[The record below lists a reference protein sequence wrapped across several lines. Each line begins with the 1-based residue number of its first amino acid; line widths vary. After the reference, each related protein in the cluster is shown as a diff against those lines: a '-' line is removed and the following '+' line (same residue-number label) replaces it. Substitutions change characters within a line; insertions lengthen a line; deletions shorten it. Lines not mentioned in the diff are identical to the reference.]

1 MTVQPRIRARATLP
15 RSVTV
20 PGSILSVAASLLI
33 ACTQAGTLVD
43 DTALANEASGDNW
56 LAYGRTHRE
65 QRHSPLT
72 QITDANLSRLGVAW
86 YLDLPNDRSLV
97 STPLVV
103 DGVMYFV
110 GSYNVVRAADAA
122 TGALKWEYD
131 PKVLEHAG
139 RRERIMWDISR
150 GLAFWKGKVYVG
162 TMDGRLIGLDARTG
176 RDFWSTLTVDTT
188 KSYWITGAPRVMK
201 GKVLIGNGVTEMG
214 PIRGYVTAYDAETG
228 KQAWRFYT
236 VPGNPAEGFENQAM
250 AMAAKTWTGEWW
262 RFGGGGTVWN
272 SITYDPEF
280 GAVYIGTGNGAPWNR
295 KIRSSPERPRSG
307 PLRQGA
313 RVGRTGATRYAGD
326 RTERWVLA
334 PQGNLRR
341 RSRAARCRS
350 CAGR

>member
-1 MTVQPRIRARATLP
+1 MRLLLVPFRTLATLLSGFLATLVFAPLAIVVGRARRDSPWIDRFA
-15 RSVTV
+15 RSW
-20 PGSILSVAASLLI
+20 SRA
-33 ACTQAGTLVD
+33 
-43 DTALANEASGDNW
+43 W
-56 LAYGRTHRE
+56 LAPAGCRLEVSGRE
-65 QRHSPLT
+65 
-72 QITDANLSRLGVAW
+72 N
-86 YLDLPNDRSLV
+86 
-97 STPLVV
+97 
-103 DGVMYFV
+103 
-110 GSYNVVRAADAA
+110 
-122 TGALKWEYD
+122 
-131 PKVLEHAG
+131 
-139 RRERIMWDISR
+139 
-150 GLAFWKGKVYVG
+150 
-162 TMDGRLIGLDARTG
+162 
-176 RDFWSTLTVDTT
+176 VDTT

-295 KIRSSPERPRSG
+295 KIRSPPERPRSG
-307 PLRQGA
+307 HLRQGA